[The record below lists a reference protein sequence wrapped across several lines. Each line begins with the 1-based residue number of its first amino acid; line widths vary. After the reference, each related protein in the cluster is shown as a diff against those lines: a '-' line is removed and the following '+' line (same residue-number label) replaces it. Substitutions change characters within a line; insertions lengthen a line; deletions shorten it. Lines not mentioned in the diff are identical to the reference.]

1 MNVSSQSIN
10 VIISHLKV
18 KGQNFNILIFLPIS
32 AKIIQIIL
40 VKIIFITSDQCI
52 YSSSDIICRK
62 VILHCFTVTLN
73 GHLVTKIGQS
83 SKCDFRVS
91 NKY

>member
-10 VIISHLKV
+10 VIIGHLKV
-18 KGQNFNILIFLPIS
+18 KGQNFNILIFFLPIS
-32 AKIIQIIL
+32 AKIIQ
-40 VKIIFITSDQCI
+40 IIFITSDQCI

-83 SKCDFRVS
+83 SKFDFRVS